1 MLAACGGGGGG
12 GGGAIQQ
19 GDNSITNSTSTEGTK
34 SSPVAISLAG
44 SLPYAGT
51 VDSSETSY
59 YLLQGLSAGLDYAVT
74 FDNINGNILPL
85 ITADSSQSCF
95 YTPFSSQNTC
105 IAAASSN
112 GDMLI
117 AVKNDFSAS
126 GSSFR
131 ISAMLAAE
139 AGQGSPGSPVAIEAP
154 ANYGVSL
161 SAGASTSSY
170 DPGNSGYYQIT
181 GLTPNNRYLV
191 ELTGISVGADLY
203 VYQDDFTAEACVD
216 DSYSAL
222 SDRFCAITAKAS
234 SILVRVRSDDSGDA
248 TLTTADHGAASIP
261 GAEGSAGGE
270 IEVEIDASYLN
281 ASVDDTESYYT
292 YKGLVPGQ
300 SYQVSVSGLTDNADL
315 YVYTDSSYS
324 TLACSSTNAGTNSES
339 CTIVPDAASQLW
351 VVVDGSTALADLG
364 ATYWIVGNRITENQG
379 SAVAPWIIDS
389 NTDLPYRLSSDGED
403 GSYYKITGLSADTD
417 YLVSLKRN
425 SHSPALE
432 VHSSNGF
439 ASYPPYYPCSGF
451 VDPFQHCLGSTN
463 AAGELFVTSTNDAGT
478 AYLNVAEL
486 PVSEGSPT
494 APLEKNMDTLG
505 NLFTG
510 EVVEGQPSAY
520 ALTSLTPNTP
530 YYVRARFDDN
540 ESSAVLSVYNTF
552 AGDLDA
558 ESAACIANWGEL
570 NNGCTATT
578 DANGKL
584 WLIVG
589 GWGVDVGAHFSVEAL
604 SVPTSEGT
612 SIAPVDISASLPYT
626 STVGSDSESFYMVT
640 GLSAGSEYLF
650 SLNGNTTDSDL
661 LVYRDSGQTNLICND
676 YSSSGRD
683 GNCVAAMSTDIAYI
697 TVDNIGYQT
706 KPGYASLNVI
716 AVPPAEGTGPA
727 PVEVTTS
734 HNGSV
739 NVGVSYYH
747 LSSLAAN
754 TSYTVSLT
762 GVTGDPDLYVFNNAE
777 MQGAPQCHSIKGKG
791 RDESCQA
798 TSDASGGL
806 WVVVDGSLSEGG
818 GSYFLQA
825 N

>member
-1 MLAACGGGGGG
+1 MLTACGGGGGG
-12 GGGAIQQ
+12 GGGAIPP
-19 GDNSITNSTSTEGTK
+19 GDNNPSDSASTEGTQ

-51 VDSSETSY
+51 VGSSETSY

-74 FDNINGNILPL
+74 FDNINGSILPL
-85 ITADSSQSCF
+85 ITADSSQPCF
-95 YTPFSSQNTC
+95 FAPFFSQNTC

-117 AVKNDFSAS
+117 AVNNDFSAS

-131 ISAMLAAE
+131 ISAVLAAE
-139 AGQGSPGSPVAIEAP
+139 AGQGTPGSPVAIAAP

-161 SAGASTSSY
+161 SAGTSTAAY

-181 GLTPNNRYLV
+181 GLTPNNRYWV
-191 ELTGISVGADLY
+191 ELTGITVGADLY

-216 DSYSAL
+216 DSYDSS
-222 SDRFCAITAKAS
+222 SDRFCALTAKAS

-248 TLTTADHGAASIP
+248 TLTTTDQGAASIP

-270 IEVEIDASYLN
+270 IELELDPSFLN
-281 ASVDDTESYYT
+281 ASVDDTGSYYT
-292 YKGLVPGQ
+292 FKGLVPGQ
-300 SYQVSVSGLTDNADL
+300 NYQISVSGLTDNADL

-324 TLACSSTNAGTNSES
+324 TLACSSTNAGTNDES
-339 CTIVPDAASQLW
+339 CTAVPDAASQLW
-351 VVVDGSTALADLG
+351 VMVDGSTALADLG
-364 ATYWIVGNRITENQG
+364 ATYWIVGSRITEEQG
-379 SAVAPWIIDS
+379 SAAAQWIIDS
-389 NTDLPYRLSSDGED
+389 NTDLPYRLSSDGTD
-403 GSYYKITGLSADTD
+403 GSYYKIAGLSAGTD
-417 YLVSLKRN
+417 YLVSLKKN

-432 VHSSNGF
+432 VHSPSGF
-439 ASYPPYYPCSGF
+439 ALYPPCSETDFGDTF
-451 VDPFQHCLGSTN
+451 RHCLGTTN
-463 AAGELFVTSTNDAGT
+463 AAGELFVTSTNGTGT

-494 APLEKNMDTLG
+494 VPLEKNMGTLG

-520 ALTSLTPNTP
+520 ALIGLTPNTP

-540 ESSAVLSVYNTF
+540 ELSAVLSVYNTF
-552 AGDLDA
+552 AGDLGA
-558 ESAACIANWGEL
+558 ESAACIANWSEL

-584 WLIVG
+584 WLMVG
-589 GWGVDVGAHFSVEAL
+589 GWGVDVGAHFAVEAL

-612 SIAPVDISASLPYT
+612 SIAPVDISTSLPYT

-640 GLSAGSEYLF
+640 GLYAGSEYLF
-650 SLNGNTTDSDL
+650 SLNGNTTGSDL
-661 LVYRDSGQTNLICND
+661 VVYSDSGQANLICID
-676 YSSSGRD
+676 SSNSGRD
-683 GNCVAAMSTDIAYI
+683 RHCVAAMSTDIAYI
-697 TVDNIGYQT
+697 TVDNTGYQT
-706 KPGYASLNVI
+706 KPGYASLNVT

-734 HNGSV
+734 HSGSV
-739 NVGVSYYH
+739 NVGVSYYR
-747 LSSLAAN
+747 LSSLAVN

-762 GVTGDPDLYVFNNAE
+762 GVTGDPDLYVFNNAG
-777 MQGAPQCHSIKGKG
+777 MQGAAQCHSIQGKN

-798 TSDASGGL
+798 TSDASGDL
-806 WVVVDGSLSEGG
+806 WVVVDGTLSEGG
-818 GSYFLQA
+818 GSYLLQA